1 MDSNLFGDLFV
12 QLNISI
18 PKHLTTDQKNLIQ
31 DLLKSSLLNIP
42 MKETCCDKPK
52 PVGTLKILPLA
63 FLAAFGTLAVVL
75 AIEIGIAAWLG
86 MIP

>member
-1 MDSNLFGDLFV
+1 
-12 QLNISI
+12 
-18 PKHLTTDQKNLIQ
+18 
-31 DLLKSSLLNIP
+31 

-63 FLAAFGTLAVVL
+63 LLVAFGTLAVVL

>member
-1 MDSNLFGDLFV
+1 
-12 QLNISI
+12 
-18 PKHLTTDQKNLIQ
+18 
-31 DLLKSSLLNIP
+31 

-52 PVGTLKILPLA
+52 PKGSLRILPLA